1 MISNFTLRT
10 VMSISLLMVLF
21 MSAFAQTNNLSGRV
35 SSQSGEAVQ
44 GATVRIL
51 GTQLAISTN
60 EAGEYAFNAIPL
72 GNRMV
77 TVEVVGYETAQ
88 QSIVINAGSNTLDF
102 QLQASSSDLEE
113 VVVIGYGTQRRD
125 QLTGSITAIGSKD
138 FQSGVITTPEQLIQ
152 GKAAGVQITSSG
164 GRPGSG
170 STVRIRA
177 GASLNASNDPL
188 YVIDGVPFSP
198 TTINGSASP
207 MSLINPN
214 DIESFT
220 VLKDANATAIYGSRA
235 SNGVVLITT
244 KKGTS
249 GAPRINFSTVNS
261 LSTIDKYYEV
271 MSADSLR
278 SYVNTYGTAAQI
290 ARLGNENTDWQ
301 REIYRTAFT
310 TDNNVSIAGA
320 YKGLPYRASV
330 GYLNQQGVLKRD
342 VMDRTSASI
351 SVTPKFFNNSLK
363 VELNLKGSL
372 QNSMFANDDA
382 IGSAIVFDPTQP
394 VYKENAYGNY
404 FEYMQGD
411 LPHPLAPRNPL
422 AMINLKDDDAKV
434 ARSFGNVQIDYT
446 MPFISGLRVNLNLG
460 YDISRGQGGVF
471 VPDFAAMENR
481 TQGLQTRFMND
492 YTNLVGEFYLN
503 YNTTFSAING
513 HLDATAGYGYYDYQ
527 TATNNYPS
535 LRADGTV
542 LTEPVFPRDIQQN
555 RLISYFGRATYTA
568 NEKYIIS
575 GTLRADGSS
584 RYSPENRWGVFPSA
598 GVTWRVNRES
608 FLEDVTTLSKL
619 NLRLSYGVTG
629 QQDGIAN
636 YSYLPN
642 YYLSVNEAQ
651 YQFGEDF
658 YRTYSPI
665 AYDRDLRWE
674 STATYNAGVDFG
686 ILGDRID
693 GSIDV
698 YRKNTRD
705 LLSTIPIPIG
715 TNFSNRLLTNVGNME
730 NTGVEFN
737 LNAIPV
743 RRENFS
749 WNVNFN
755 FTYNTNKVTNLT
767 AVTDPNYFVEVGG
780 ITGGTG
786 QNVQAHVVGYSP
798 FTYRLQQQIYG
809 PDGRPLEG
817 VYADINGDGVGNE
830 SDRRLFGSPLPRYLL
845 GFSTGIDYK
854 NWTFSTVLRSNLGQ
868 HIYDNISSNLAIRNN
883 VLSPIGI
890 INNAPSS
897 LTNTNFINNR
907 ALSDFY
913 LHDGSFLRMDNI
925 SVGYN
930 FMNALGE
937 GKNIRVSGNVQNVFV
952 LSGYPGIDPEIQGG
966 IDNNLYP
973 RPRTFVLGVNLDL

>member
-1 MISNFTLRT
+1 MMSKFTLRAA
-10 VMSISLLMVLF
+10 SIFGLLMVL
-21 MSAFAQTNNLSGRV
+21 MVSAYSQTSQLTGRV
-35 SSQSGEAVQ
+35 TTRGGEAVQ
-44 GATVRIL
+44 GATVRVL
-51 GTQLAISTN
+51 GSQSAASTDQ
-60 EAGEYAFNAIPL
+60 AGAYSINSIAT
-72 GNRMV
+72 GNRSV
-77 TVEVVGYETAQ
+77 SVEIVGFETMTK
-88 QSIVINAGSNTLDF
+88 SISIAAGANNLDF
-102 QLQASSSDLEE
+102 QLTESSSELEE
-113 VVVIGYGTQRRD
+113 VVIIGYGSQRKD
-125 QLTGSITAIGSKD
+125 QLTGSVTAIGSKD

-198 TTINGSASP
+198 TVVSGTASP

-244 KKGTS
+244 KKGAS

-261 LSTIDKYYEV
+261 LSTISKYYDV

-278 SYVNTYGTAAQI
+278 SYVNTYGTPAQI
-290 ARLGNENTDWQ
+290 ARLGEANTDWQ
-301 REIYRTAFT
+301 KEIYRTSFT
-310 TDNNVSIAGA
+310 TDNNLSIAGA
-320 YKGLPYRASV
+320 YKGVPYRASV
-330 GYLNQQGVLKRD
+330 GYLNQQGVLLRD
-342 VMDRTSASI
+342 VMDRTSASL
-351 SVTPKFFNNSLK
+351 SVTPKFFDKSLK
-363 VELNLKGSL
+363 VDVNLKGSL
-372 QNSMFANDDA
+372 QNAMFANDGA
-382 IGSAIVFDPTQP
+382 IGAAMVFDPTQP
-394 VYKENAYGNY
+394 VYQENAYGNY

-411 LPHPLAPRNPL
+411 VPHPLAPRNPV
-422 AMINLKDDDAKV
+422 AMLQLKDDNSKV
-434 ARSFGNVQIDYT
+434 ARSFGNVQLDYS
-446 MPFISGLRVNLNLG
+446 MPFVSGLRANLNLG
-460 YDISRGQGGVF
+460 YDVSRGKGNVF
-471 VPDFAAMENR
+471 VPAFAALENS
-481 TQGLQTRFMND
+481 TQGLQTRYMND

-503 YNTTFSAING
+503 YNKHFSNING
-513 HLDATAGYGYYDYQ
+513 HLDATAGYGYYDYK
-527 TATNNYPS
+527 TLTRNYDR
-535 LRADGTV
+535 LRADGSV

-568 NEKYIIS
+568 NEKYILS

-584 RYSPENRWGVFPSA
+584 RYSPENRWGFFPSA
-598 GVTWRVNRES
+598 GVTWRVNKES
-608 FLEDVTTLSKL
+608 FLEDVATLSKL

-642 YYLSVNEAQ
+642 YYISVNEAQ
-651 YQFGEDF
+651 YQFSDEF
-658 YRTYSPI
+658 YRTYTPI
-665 AYDRDLRWE
+665 AYDSDLRWE
-674 STATYNAGVDFG
+674 STATYNAGIDFG

-693 GSIDV
+693 GSVDI
-698 YRKNTRD
+698 YRKKTSD

-715 TNFSNRLLTNVGNME
+715 TNFSNFLLTNVGNME

-743 RRENFS
+743 RRDDFS

-767 AVTDPNYFVEVGG
+767 AVPDPNYFVEVGG

-786 QNVQAHVVGYSP
+786 QNVQAHVVGHTP
-798 FTYRLQQQIYG
+798 FTYRLQQQVYDA
-809 PDGRPLEG
+809 DGRPLEG
-817 VYADINGDGVGNE
+817 VYADLNGDGVGNDA
-830 SDRRLFGSPLPRYLL
+830 DRKLFGSPLPRYLL

-854 NWTFSTVLRSNLGQ
+854 NWTFSTVLRANLGQ
-868 HIYDNISSNLAIRNN
+868 RIYDNIGSNLGIKTN

-890 INNAPSS
+890 INNAPNNI
-897 LTNTNFINNR
+897 TNSNFATNR

-930 FMNALGE
+930 FQDALGQ
-937 GKNIRVSGNVQNVFV
+937 GRNIRVSGNVQNVFV
-952 LSGYPGIDPEIQGG
+952 LSGYHGIDPEVQKG

-973 RPRTFVLGVNLDL
+973 RPRTFVLGVNLDF